1 MTSRFSFPR
10 RGEILQDSVYDSY
23 GHVLKRPS
31 IDTFYQVNF
40 AFRNLR
46 TWMSSQSEG
55 SRSIGG
61 NIGAIYRKMAL
72 MCSEAE
78 IPGTSYLTTDVI
90 GARQGITETF
100 PTLRQFPPLNL
111 TFYLDSQHEILE
123 VFEKWM
129 YFINPMSLSWERSET
144 YTRLRYPEEY
154 KEVINIT
161 KFERDFKK
169 AKNYMISPARPADVP
184 DYVPPRYPTE
194 TNMSSNYKS
203 KMTTYK
209 IINAWPTNMT
219 SMRVNYGNSDLLKLS
234 IQFAYDRYYTKFGI
248 SDNQVNVTRHQPQTA
263 AKDVPTNDTQ
273 LPGFDSMNLG
283 SDRSLGA
290 NDLSGT
296 ISNFA

>member
-1 MTSRFSFPR
+1 
-10 RGEILQDSVYDSY
+10 
-23 GHVLKRPS
+23 
-31 IDTFYQVNF
+31 
-40 AFRNLR
+40 
-46 TWMSSQSEG
+46 
-55 SRSIGG
+55 
-61 NIGAIYRKMAL
+61 
-72 MCSEAE
+72 
-78 IPGTSYLTTDVI
+78 
-90 GARQGITETF
+90 
-100 PTLRQFPPLNL
+100 
-111 TFYLDSQHEILE
+111 
-123 VFEKWM
+123 M

>member
-100 PTLRQFPPLNL
+100 QTLRQFPPLNL

-123 VFEKWM
+123 VF
-129 YFINPMSLSWERSET
+129 
-144 YTRLRYPEEY
+144 
-154 KEVINIT
+154 
-161 KFERDFKK
+161 
-169 AKNYMISPARPADVP
+169 
-184 DYVPPRYPTE
+184 
-194 TNMSSNYKS
+194 
-203 KMTTYK
+203 
-209 IINAWPTNMT
+209 
-219 SMRVNYGNSDLLKLS
+219 
-234 IQFAYDRYYTKFGI
+234 
-248 SDNQVNVTRHQPQTA
+248 
-263 AKDVPTNDTQ
+263 
-273 LPGFDSMNLG
+273 
-283 SDRSLGA
+283 
-290 NDLSGT
+290 
-296 ISNFA
+296 